1 MGQKSNT
8 NSLRLLNQTNL
19 SNNNINLN
27 YIEIIIVKYLKILLK
42 TKGIQ
47 TTKISLGFLNNK
59 IYIYISIFFS
69 IQRVVRL
76 KKNKQIKYKPEK
88 LNIEVIF
95 TKLSKLLRNSILEI
109 KVINTNKQIDAI
121 LVRKAFILCKKY
133 INNIFDK
140 KFYMCIDTAK
150 IIALFTSYKIS
161 NDSFLYCIGKIF
173 STIHKKNHLKYFKL
187 ISTIFNFLILN
198 SAKENSK
205 ILGIKL
211 QVSGKLMGKAIA
223 SHQVITNGSIP
234 HQTLNKNI
242 FFEKTHIYTI
252 YGVFGFKLWTHTNK
266 I

>member
-95 TKLSKLLRNSILEI
+95 TKLSKLLRNSIL
-109 KVINTNKQIDAI
+109 
-121 LVRKAFILCKKY
+121 
-133 INNIFDK
+133 
-140 KFYMCIDTAK
+140 
-150 IIALFTSYKIS
+150 ALL
-161 NDSFLYCIGKIF
+161 DLEC
-173 STIHKKNHLKYFKL
+173 
-187 ISTIFNFLILN
+187 
-198 SAKENSK
+198 
-205 ILGIKL
+205 
-211 QVSGKLMGKAIA
+211 
-223 SHQVITNGSIP
+223 
-234 HQTLNKNI
+234 
-242 FFEKTHIYTI
+242 
-252 YGVFGFKLWTHTNK
+252 
-266 I
+266 